1 VEVISTSVTT
11 VVVVIVV
18 VVEIISTLVM
28 VAVGR
33 GGDYLDT
40 SSGSG
45 RERWRLSREISC
57 SEADLWATN
66 CPLVLA
72 YSGLGDGGHF
82 QWSLYTFRIQSVF
95 LLLIKYTH
103 DYPHD
108 AVSAQR
114 FLVLYLMKIISV
126 AAVAVSVARE
136 LFLRLPELFLWLI
149 NLFWWLTK
157 LFIGLSELF

>member
-1 VEVISTSVTT
+1 LTSVTT
-11 VVVVIVV
+11 VVVVVVVV
-18 VVEIISTLVM
+18 VVEIISTLVV

-45 RERWRLSREISC
+45 SSGSIAREISC
-57 SEADLWATN
+57 SESGLWTTN

-103 DYPHD
+103 DYP
-108 AVSAQR
+108 Q
-114 FLVLYLMKIISV
+114 L
-126 AAVAVSVARE
+126 
-136 LFLRLPELFLWLI
+136 
-149 NLFWWLTK
+149 
-157 LFIGLSELF
+157 